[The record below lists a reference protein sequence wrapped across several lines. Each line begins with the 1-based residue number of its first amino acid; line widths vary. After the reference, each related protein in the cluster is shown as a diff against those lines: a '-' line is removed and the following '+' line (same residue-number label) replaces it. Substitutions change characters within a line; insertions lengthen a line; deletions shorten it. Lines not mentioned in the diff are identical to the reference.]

1 MDNEIASGHFTEAE
15 AKAFVKRYARG
26 RAIYICVS
34 MHLPLAHDQSRY
46 FPGYQPL
53 RVSLKQ
59 ALDFMRGILC
69 DVLED
74 RGGRIKI
81 RVWEKSI
88 FIG

>member
-1 MDNEIASGHFTEAE
+1 MEKEIDGGLFTEAE

-26 RAIYICVS
+26 RAIYVCAS
-34 MHLPLAHDQSRY
+34 MNLPLAHNPDRY

-53 RVSLKQ
+53 RVTLKQ
-59 ALDFMRGILC
+59 ALAFMGG
-69 DVLED
+69 VLGQSFEE

-81 RVWEKSI
+81 RVWEKSL